1 MPTPSSSS
9 SRRRRIAQ
17 EANLL
22 KLDTDIKTKHFMKL
36 QVAKDDHKNTQIYI
50 YIYI

>member
-9 SRRRRIAQ
+9 RRRIAQ

-22 KLDTDIKTKHFMKL
+22 KLDTNIKTKHFMKL
-36 QVAKDDHKNTQIYI
+36 QVSEDEQKNTQIYI
-50 YIYI
+50 